1 MRKSYCLIVGVFIFI
16 LLSYDAN
23 DKKNKEWQQRMEIE
37 GQQMRRDVNHA
48 IGKDD
53 AMYHITEGEDN

>member
-16 LLSYDAN
+16 LLSCDAN

-53 AMYHITEGEDN
+53 IMYDITKSEDD